1 MFFNTRFS
9 SFTWNL
15 PVWQTGWSVSPRAH
29 PASDSPILGLPTFTS
44 VPSSSVCSGV
54 RCRPSDLCHHKRL
67 PHQAVLPARTFCND
81 MLWWS
86 WNSHLLVL
94 EELLEYYTSKH
105 FSPKNHSVDKEVVDP
120 FLPIDRRS
128 KMHVPCFCWVPAV
141 SRSEYKSV
149 LTLHHEHSA
158 LRVLTMTLES
168 PWRTSSR
175 RRRLLKSWTGLNKF
189 FLL

>member
-1 MFFNTRFS
+1 MCVCVYRSTCTCVCVLEDARSQPWVSFFQVLSVVFFNTRFS

-54 RCRPSDLCHHKRL
+54 RCRPSDLRHHKRL

-105 FSPKNHSVDKEVVDP
+105 FSPKSHSVDKEVVDP

-128 KMHVPCFCWVPAV
+128 ANAI
-141 SRSEYKSV
+141 
-149 LTLHHEHSA
+149 A
-158 LRVLTMTLES
+158 L
-168 PWRTSSR
+168 
-175 RRRLLKSWTGLNKF
+175 LLLGSCCKQIWI
-189 FLL
+189 